1 MPEEEAA
8 EIELFDIIAI
18 DWWFEEDLITS
29 VGIFIE
35 ENEDNMTIASSI
47 MRREPINT
55 GLVINKETIE
65 SIEILANYEYN
76 DGEVKLH

>member
-1 MPEEEAA
+1 M
-8 EIELFDIIAI
+8 FDIVAI

-35 ENEDNMTIASSI
+35 EDEYNITIASSL

-55 GLVINKETIE
+55 GLIISKEQIE
-65 SIEILANYEYN
+65 SIEVLANYEYN
-76 DGEVKLH
+76 DNEVKLH

>member
-1 MPEEEAA
+1 VQEEESL
-8 EIELFDIIAI
+8 EMFDIVAI

-35 ENEDNMTIASSI
+35 EDEYNITIASSL

-55 GLVINKETIE
+55 GLIISKEQIE
-65 SIEILANYEYN
+65 SIEVLANYEYN
-76 DGEVKLH
+76 DNEVKLH

>member
-1 MPEEEAA
+1 
-8 EIELFDIIAI
+8 
-18 DWWFEEDLITS
+18 LITS

>member
-1 MPEEEAA
+1 MQEEV
-8 EIELFDIIAI
+8 IELFDIISI

-35 ENEDNMTIASSI
+35 ENEDNMTIASSL

-55 GLVINKETIE
+55 GLIISKENIE
-65 SIEILANYEYN
+65 AIEVLANYEYN